1 MESIKKFEILMCSR
15 EVMKNKIPAK
25 NDDES
30 TLKTCEEALNL
41 RKDLDELESI
51 REKIGNII
59 ENIFSTFSEDNLV
72 SQFLQVI
79 QKKLTE
85 KGVLIFFNIE

>member
-1 MESIKKFEILMCSR
+1 MDSIKQFEILMCSR
-15 EVMKNKIPAK
+15 EVMKNKIPVK
-25 NDDES
+25 NDES
-30 TLKTCEEALNL
+30 ALKTCEEAVDL

-59 ENIFSTFSEDNLV
+59 ENIFSTLSEDNVV
-72 SQFLQVI
+72 SQFLLVI

-85 KGVLIFFNIE
+85 KGVIIYLIYI

>member
-25 NDDES
+25 NDES

-85 KGVLIFFNIE
+85 KGVLIFF